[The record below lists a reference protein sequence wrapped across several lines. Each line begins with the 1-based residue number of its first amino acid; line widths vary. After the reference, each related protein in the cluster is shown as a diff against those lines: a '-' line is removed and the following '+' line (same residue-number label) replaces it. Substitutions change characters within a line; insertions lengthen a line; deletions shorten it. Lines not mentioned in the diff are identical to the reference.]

1 MELFNQQ
8 VSIFPTTYSE
18 ILQRIRHIDPIRY
31 GTTRNY
37 INGAVSHLSPYISRG
52 VISTKFVF
60 SEIINR
66 GYHPDKIEKFI
77 QELAWRDYWQQIW
90 IAKRDDINQDLKHQ
104 QFHVSNR
111 SISAVIN
118 KGETGIHAIDTAI
131 KEFYKTG
138 YIHNHL
144 RMYIASIAC
153 NVGQSHWE
161 IPAKWMY
168 YHLLD
173 ADWASNALSWQWVAG
188 TNAHKKYIAN
198 QDNINKYCFT
208 NQKKTFLDVSYEE
221 LARIE
226 IPEILKET
234 SLIKLKTPLPKQ
246 QIIDFKKQAPTLL
259 YNFYNLDPNWKKDI
273 VANRILLL
281 EPSIFSKY
289 PIAQKTIDFVLALSQ
304 ENIPNIQVFVGEF
317 HELQNKY
324 HHQKIIFKEHPLN
337 YNYEGIQES
346 RDWMFNVKGYHSSFF
361 SFWKKCKKEMVL
373 LIK

>member
-1 MELFNQQ
+1 MELFNQE
-8 VSIFPTTYSE
+8 VSIFPTSYAE
-18 ILQRIRHIDPIRY
+18 ILQRIRYIDPIRY

-37 INGAVSHLSPYISRG
+37 INGTVSYLSPYISRG
-52 VISTKFVF
+52 VVSTKFIF
-60 SEIINR
+60 TEIINR
-66 GYHPDKIEKFI
+66 GYPPEKIEKFI

-90 IAKRDDINQDLKHQ
+90 NSKGDAINQDLKHQ
-104 QFHVSNR
+104 QYPVSNH
-111 SISAVIN
+111 SISTVIN
-118 KGETGIHAIDTAI
+118 KGNTGIHAIDTAI
-131 KEFYKTG
+131 NKFYKTG

-144 RMYIASIAC
+144 RMYIASITC
-153 NVGQSHWE
+153 NIGQSHWK

-188 TNAHKKYIAN
+188 TNANKKYFVN

-221 LARIE
+221 ISRIE
-226 IPEILKET
+226 TPEILKEK
-234 SLIKLKTPLPKQ
+234 SIIKFKTPLPKPQ
-246 QIIDFKKQAPTLL
+246 AIDFKKQYPTLI
-259 YNFYNLDPNWKKDI
+259 YNFYNIDPNWKKDI

-289 PIAQKTIDFVLALSQ
+289 PISQKTIEFVLAISQ

-317 HELQNKY
+317 HELKNKY

-337 YNYEGIQES
+337 YNYEGIQED
-346 RDWMFNVKGYHSSFF
+346 RDWMFDVKGYHSSFF
-361 SFWKKCKKEMVL
+361 SFWKKCKKELVL

>member
-1 MELFNQQ
+1 MELFNQE
-8 VSIFPTTYSE
+8 VSLFPTSYSE
-18 ILQRIRHIDPIRY
+18 ILQRIRYIDPIRY
-31 GTTRNY
+31 GTNRNY
-37 INGAVSHLSPYISRG
+37 INGAVSYLSPYISRG
-52 VISTKFVF
+52 VVSTKFIF
-60 SEIINR
+60 SEIINK
-66 GYHPDKIEKFI
+66 GYPPEKIEKFI

-90 IAKRDDINQDLKHQ
+90 NSKGDAINQDLKHQ
-104 QFHVSNR
+104 QYPVSNHAL
-111 SISAVIN
+111 STVII
-118 KGETGIHAIDTAI
+118 KGNTGIHAIDTSI
-131 KEFYKTG
+131 NKFYKTG
-138 YIHNHL
+138 YIHNHI

-153 NVGQSHWE
+153 NVGQSHWK

-198 QDNINKYCFT
+198 QDNINKYCLT
-208 NQKKTFLDVSYEE
+208 NQKKTFLDVSYED

-246 QIIDFKKQAPTLL
+246 QVIDFKKQSPTLI
-259 YNFYNLDPNWKKDI
+259 YNFYNIDPNWKKDI
-273 VANRILLL
+273 IANRILLL
-281 EPSIFSKY
+281 EPSIFAKY
-289 PIAQKTIDFVLALSQ
+289 PIAKKTIEFVLAISQ
-304 ENIPNIQVFVGEF
+304 ENIPDIQVFVGEF

-337 YNYEGIQES
+337 YNYEGIQEA
-346 RDWMFNVKGYHSSFF
+346 RDSMFDVKGYHSSFF
-361 SFWKKCKKEMVL
+361 SFWKKCKKEMNL

>member
-1 MELFNQQ
+1 MELFNQE
-8 VSIFPTTYSE
+8 VSIFPTSYSE
-18 ILQRIRHIDPIRY
+18 ILQRIRYIDPIRY

-37 INGAVSHLSPYISRG
+37 INGAVSYLSPYISRG
-52 VISTKFVF
+52 VVSTKFIF
-60 SEIINR
+60 TEIISR
-66 GYHPDKIEKFI
+66 GYPPEKIEKFI

-90 IAKRDDINQDLKHQ
+90 SSKGDAINQDLKHQ
-104 QFHVSNR
+104 QYPVSNHY
-111 SISAVIN
+111 ISTVIN
-118 KGETGIHAIDTAI
+118 NGSTGIHAIDTAI
-131 KEFYKTG
+131 KKFYKTG

-144 RMYIASIAC
+144 RMYIASITC
-153 NVGQSHWE
+153 NIGQSHWK

-188 TNAHKKYIAN
+188 TNANKKYFVN

-221 LARIE
+221 ISRIE
-226 IPEILKET
+226 TPEILLET

-246 QIIDFKKQAPTLL
+246 QVIDFKKQSPTLI
-259 YNFYNLDPNWKKDI
+259 YNFYNIDPNWKKDI

-289 PIAQKTIDFVLALSQ
+289 PISQKTIEFVLAISQ

-337 YNYEGIQES
+337 YNYEGIQEA
-346 RDWMFNVKGYHSSFF
+346 RDWIFDVKGYHSSFF

>member
-1 MELFNQQ
+1 MELFNQE
-8 VSIFPTTYSE
+8 VSIFPTSYSE
-18 ILQRIRHIDPIRY
+18 ILQRIRYIDPIRY

-37 INGAVSHLSPYISRG
+37 INGAVSYLSPYISRG
-52 VISTKFVF
+52 VVSTKFIF
-60 SEIINR
+60 TEIINR
-66 GYHPDKIEKFI
+66 GYPPEKIEKFI

-90 IAKRDDINQDLKHQ
+90 SSKGDAINQDLKHQ
-104 QFHVSNR
+104 QYPVSNHY
-111 SISAVIN
+111 ISTVIN
-118 KGETGIHAIDTAI
+118 NGNTGIHAIDTAI
-131 KEFYKTG
+131 KKFYKTG

-144 RMYIASIAC
+144 RMYIASITC
-153 NVGQSHWE
+153 NIGQSHWK

-188 TNAHKKYIAN
+188 TNANKKYFVN

-221 LARIE
+221 ISRIKT
-226 IPEILKET
+226 PEILKET

-246 QIIDFKKQAPTLL
+246 QVIDFKKQSPTLI
-259 YNFYNLDPNWKKDI
+259 YNFYNIDPNWKKDI

-289 PIAQKTIDFVLALSQ
+289 PISQKTIEFVLAISQ

-337 YNYEGIQES
+337 YNYEGIQEA
-346 RDWMFNVKGYHSSFF
+346 RDWMFDVKGYHSSFF

>member
-1 MELFNQQ
+1 MELFNQE
-8 VSIFPTTYSE
+8 VSIFPTSYSE
-18 ILQRIRHIDPIRY
+18 ILQRIRYTDPIRY

-37 INGAVSHLSPYISRG
+37 INGAVSYLSPYISRG
-52 VISTKFVF
+52 VVSTKFIF

-66 GYHPDKIEKFI
+66 GYPPEKIEKFI

-90 IAKRDDINQDLKHQ
+90 NSKGDTINQDLKHQ
-104 QFHVSNR
+104 QYPVSNY
-111 SISAVIN
+111 SISNVIN
-118 KGETGIHAIDTAI
+118 KGNTGIHAIDIAI
-131 KEFYKTG
+131 KKFYKTG

-153 NVGQSHWE
+153 NIGQSHWK

-188 TNAHKKYIAN
+188 TNAHKKYFVN

-221 LARIE
+221 ISRVE
-226 IPEILKET
+226 TPEILKET

-246 QIIDFKKQAPTLL
+246 QTIDFNKQAPTLL
-259 YNFYNLDPNWKKDI
+259 YNFYNIDPNWKRNID
-273 VANRILLL
+273 ANRILIL

-289 PIAQKTIDFVLALSQ
+289 PIAQKTIDFMIALSQ
-304 ENIPNIQVFVGEF
+304 ENIPNIQLFVGEF
-317 HELQNKY
+317 HELQNNY
-324 HHQKIIFKEHPLN
+324 NHHKIIFKEHPLN
-337 YNYEGIQES
+337 YNYDGIQES
-346 RDWMFNVKGYHSSFF
+346 RDWMFSVKGYHSSFY
-361 SFWKKCKKEMVL
+361 SFWKKCKKEMKVL
-373 LIK
+373 MK